1 VTRIGLRVAGWLRQ
15 DSPLGR
21 AAVGALVL
29 SALVL
34 VLCFIGLNLSTTSLV
49 TVFLINLVAV
59 VALGVFTGNSGIVSF
74 GHAGFMG
81 LAAYTSG
88 ILSMDPILRSSELR
102 RSPGWL
108 SGVHVSF
115 PVGIAIG
122 LVVVA
127 AVAAVFGLAISRLPR
142 DAASIATLGALV
154 IANVVLLGADQIT
167 GGAQPLYGVDVKVTW
182 PFALVAALIAIAIAR
197 LYRESRA
204 GLQLRATRE
213 DELAGR
219 ALGANVRRLRLTSW
233 VLSATMAG
241 ASGVLLGHFLGA
253 FSPSQ
258 FYLTT
263 TIGLV
268 AMLIVGGATTVTG
281 AVVGT
286 ALVTAINEV
295 LSNIES
301 GATVGPVKLP
311 ELFGLPT
318 LGVALALVATMY
330 FRRDG
335 LMGRRELDV
344 LIANWL
350 ARGHVAELD
359 LADGAELEPPAI
371 VDDVVPDARDAAR
384 QGP

>member
-1 VTRIGLRVAGWLRQ
+1 MAPIGFRVAGWLRQ

-21 AAVGALVL
+21 AAVGTLLL

-59 VALGVFTGNSGIVSF
+59 VALGVFSGNSGVVSF

-81 LAAYTSG
+81 LAAYASG
-88 ILSMDPILRSSELR
+88 ILSMDPIVRSSELR
-102 RSPGWL
+102 RFPGWL

-115 PVGIAIG
+115 PVGIGIA
-122 LVVVA
+122 LALVA

-167 GGAQPLYGVDVKVTW
+167 GGAQPLYGVDVRVTW
-182 PFALVAALIAIAIAR
+182 PFALVAALIAITIAR
-197 LYRESRA
+197 LYRESRG

-241 ASGVLLGHFLGA
+241 GSGVLLGHFLGA

-301 GATVGPVKLP
+301 GATVGPIRLP

-335 LMGRRELDV
+335 LMGRREIDV
-344 LIANWL
+344 LIGNWL
-350 ARGHVAELD
+350 ARGRVAELD
-359 LADGAELEPPAI
+359 VADGAVRDQPAAA
-371 VDDVVPDARDAAR
+371 DDVVQDARDAAR
-384 QGP
+384 